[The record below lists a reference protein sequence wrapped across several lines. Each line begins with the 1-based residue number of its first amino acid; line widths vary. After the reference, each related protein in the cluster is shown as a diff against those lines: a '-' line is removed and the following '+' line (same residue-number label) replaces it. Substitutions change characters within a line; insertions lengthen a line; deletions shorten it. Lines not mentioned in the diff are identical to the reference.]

1 MHASYNSKY
10 GKIKNEREVL
20 MTKTEVIQR
29 LQKDLGIPRFQ
40 AYIEDKDYSEEELE
54 ILLNF
59 QQRKIQK
66 VISLKLVN
74 ESIV

>member
-1 MHASYNSKY
+1 MYASYNLKY

-40 AYIEDKDYSEEELE
+40 AYIEDKDYSEEE
-54 ILLNF
+54 
-59 QQRKIQK
+59 
-66 VISLKLVN
+66 
-74 ESIV
+74 